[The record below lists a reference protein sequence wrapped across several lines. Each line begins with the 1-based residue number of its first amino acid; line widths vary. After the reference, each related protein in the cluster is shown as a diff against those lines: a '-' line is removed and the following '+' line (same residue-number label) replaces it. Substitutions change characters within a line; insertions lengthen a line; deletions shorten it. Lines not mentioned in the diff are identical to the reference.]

1 MTTAN
6 SIQMAAPVPGTS
18 VPGSDNKAI
27 GGASSMN
34 SAGQSSQPPQNGG
47 GGPKKH
53 TTSLKR
59 YSTHAYIMTFPR
71 EMRNL
76 LAGGV
81 AGMVAKSIVAPVDRI
96 KILYQ
101 VSSRTFRLGDVP
113 RIATKII
120 TDEGFSA
127 LWKGNTATM
136 IRVFPYSGIQFMV
149 FDRCKTFFLHK
160 HSQSG
165 VEREWGLSPMESL
178 LSGSVA
184 GICSAACTYPLDMT
198 RAQLAVLKSKKHA
211 RNVGFVG
218 ILVKNYKERGFVGLY
233 RGITPTLLGI
243 LPYAGIAF
251 TLNEQAKRRIQNLTG
266 HDPTTMQKIQCGA
279 ISGLFAQTLT
289 YPLEVIRRR
298 MQTMGVASGKDAAVG
313 SLGLGHAAVAPP
325 NDNMNMV
332 STVRGVLSE
341 QGMRGLFKGVTLN
354 WLKGPIAFS
363 ISFTTFDIMQGLL
376 ETESERTLRSPTR
389 QLQAS
394 QQ

>member
-1 MTTAN
+1 M
-6 SIQMAAPVPGTS
+6 
-18 VPGSDNKAI
+18 
-27 GGASSMN
+27 
-34 SAGQSSQPPQNGG
+34 
-47 GGPKKH
+47 
-53 TTSLKR
+53 
-59 YSTHAYIMTFPR
+59 
-71 EMRNL
+71 
-76 LAGGV
+76 
-81 AGMVAKSIVAPVDRI
+81 
-96 KILYQ
+96 
-101 VSSRTFRLGDVP
+101 
-113 RIATKII
+113 
-120 TDEGFSA
+120 
-127 LWKGNTATM
+127 
-136 IRVFPYSGIQFMV
+136 
-149 FDRCKTFFLHK
+149 
-160 HSQSG
+160 
-165 VEREWGLSPMESL
+165 
-178 LSGSVA
+178 
-184 GICSAACTYPLDMT
+184 
-198 RAQLAVLKSKKHA
+198 
-211 RNVGFVG
+211 
-218 ILVKNYKERGFVGLY
+218 Y

-313 SLGLGHAAVAPP
+313 SLGLGHAAVASP